1 MYYICKDVIYLY
13 MYMSSPQNITLYAA
27 CQRGQLDRIDML
39 LANSGADIHW
49 CNPYYVSCLQVL
61 DNVVSVSVMESTCV
75 EVCYISESDPILMGQ
90 IL

>member
-1 MYYICKDVIYLY
+1 MY
-13 MYMSSPQNITLYAA
+13 SPQNISLYAA
-27 CQRGQLDRIDML
+27 CKRGQLNRVEML
-39 LANSGADIHW
+39 MENGRADKNWHS
-49 CNPYYVSCLQVL
+49 PYDYVSCLQVV

>member
-1 MYYICKDVIYLY
+1 MYF
-13 MYMSSPQNITLYAA
+13 PQNIALYAS
-27 CQRGQLDRIDML
+27 CQRGQLDRVEML
-39 LANSGADIHW
+39 LENHKADKNWH
-49 CNPYYVSCLQVL
+49 NPYYVSCLQVL

>member
-1 MYYICKDVIYLY
+1 MYSL
-13 MYMSSPQNITLYAA
+13 QNISLYVA
-27 CQRGQLDRIDML
+27 CKRGQLDRIKML
-39 LANSGADIHW
+39 MENGRTDKNWH
-49 CNPYYVSCLQVL
+49 NPYDVSCLQVV